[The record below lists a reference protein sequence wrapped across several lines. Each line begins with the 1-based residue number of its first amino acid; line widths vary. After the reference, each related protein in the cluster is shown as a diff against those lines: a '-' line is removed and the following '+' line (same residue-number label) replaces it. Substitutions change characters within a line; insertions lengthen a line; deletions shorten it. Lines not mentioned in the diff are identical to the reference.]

1 MKNIFYLLFIV
12 IFIASCS
19 NKNDRGELVGVKGTK
34 FFPDKPSGMVLIP
47 SGSFLMG
54 MADDD
59 IAGLQNAPTSTV
71 SIKAFYM
78 DETEIT
84 NGEYRQFVNWV
95 RDSVVRENLARKA
108 MSYFNN
114 ERPNEEQL
122 DEGIGK
128 YYPNYTISEENEDD
142 KSGYQKYLDDQKRN
156 TPLDAEASLKSQFT
170 LNWDVDLIWDRNE
183 YDGLEYAQVIE
194 GNMEDAKREA
204 ILSIHGDKNRNPN
217 DQIEPYDA
225 GFYLP
230 ESEVYNNERVFDVKR
245 ILYSYTTFDAESY
258 IKNKDPN
265 KKRSEY
271 FKPHRLE
278 VYPDTTAWIRDFS
291 YSYNEPMHNDYF
303 WHDAYT
309 DYPVVGVSWEQ
320 ANAFAHWRTM
330 YKNNY
335 EKQSKN
341 GNRVPSFRLPSE
353 AEWEYAARGGLE
365 SATYPWGGP
374 YTMDSEGCFLANFKP
389 NRGDYAADEAL
400 YTVEAKSFWP
410 NDYGL
415 YNMAGNVSE
424 WTRSSYD
431 KGAYEFDSGLNPNIN
446 KSTNS
451 NKVIRGGSW
460 KDVAYYLRV
469 STRDYENK
477 EKKRSYIGFRTVQ
490 DYLGEDG
497 IDDRNQN
504 KIF

>member
-1 MKNIFYLLFIV
+1 
-12 IFIASCS
+12 
-19 NKNDRGELVGVKGTK
+19 
-34 FFPDKPSGMVLIP
+34 
-47 SGSFLMG
+47 
-54 MADDD
+54 
-59 IAGLQNAPTSTV
+59 
-71 SIKAFYM
+71 M

-108 MSYFNN
+108 IAVLGDKPS
-114 ERPNEEQL
+114 EEQL
-122 DEGIGK
+122 EDGIGK
-128 YYPNYTISEENEDD
+128 YYPNYTIPEENEDD
-142 KSGYQKYLDDQKRN
+142 KSGYQKYLDDQKLN
-156 TPLDAEASLKSQFT
+156 TSLDADVSLKSQFT

-194 GNMEDAKREA
+194 GNMEDLDRETN
-204 ILSIHGDKNRNPN
+204 LSIHGDKNLNPN
-217 DQIEPYDA
+217 KQIEPYDA

-446 KSTNS
+446 NSTNS

-490 DYLGEDG
+490 DYLGADG

>member
-1 MKNIFYLLFIV
+1 VKNIFYLLFIV

-114 ERPNEEQL
+114 ERPNEDQL
-122 DEGIGK
+122 SKGIGE
-128 YYPNYTISEENEDD
+128 YYPKYTPLDEDD
-142 KSGYQKYLDDQKRN
+142 KESLSGYQKLLD
-156 TPLDAEASLKSQFT
+156 SLERLNDISELSPKSIFA
-170 LNWDVDLIWDRNE
+170 LNWDKDLVWDRNE
-183 YDGLEYAQVIE
+183 YPGVEYASVIE
-194 GNMEDAKREA
+194 GAYNAEIRKASLDIESPKD
-204 ILSIHGDKNRNPN
+204 SI
-217 DQIEPYDA
+217 YAFDA

-230 ESEVYNNERVFDVKR
+230 EDESYNGERIFDVKR
-245 ILYSYTTFDAESY
+245 IVYSYTTFDAAEA
-258 IKNKDPN
+258 IKYPDSARKNFFVQKAIPI
-265 KKRSEY
+265 
-271 FKPHRLE
+271 
-278 VYPDTTAWIRDFS
+278 YPDTTAWIKDFS

-309 DYPVVGVSWEQ
+309 DYPVVGVSWEM
-320 ANAFAHWRTM
+320 ASAFAHWRTM

-389 NRGDYAADEAL
+389 NRGDYAADDAL
-400 YTVEAKSFWP
+400 YTVEAKSMP
-410 NDYGL
+410 DGQNDYGL
-415 YNMAGNVSE
+415 YHMAGNVSE
-424 WTRSSYD
+424 WTASSYD
-431 KGAYEFDSGLNPNIN
+431 KGAYEFDSGLNPNIKDSKN
-446 KSTNS
+446 QR
-451 NKVIRGGSW
+451 KVIKGGSW
-460 KDVAYYLRV
+460 KDAAYFLRV
-469 STRDYENK
+469 STRDYEYK
-477 EKKRSYIGFRTVQ
+477 AEKRSYIGFRTVQ

-497 IDDRNQN
+497 VDDRNQN

>member
-1 MKNIFYLLFIV
+1 MFIS
-12 IFIASCS
+12 SCS

-71 SIKAFYM
+71 SIKAFFM

-84 NGEYRQFVNWV
+84 NGEYRQYVNWV
-95 RDSVVRENLARKA
+95 RDSVVRQALAYRA
-108 MSYFNN
+108 I
-114 ERPNEEQL
+114 L
-122 DEGIGK
+122 DLPTEPTQEDLDKDNSINS
-128 YYPNYTISEENEDD
+128 YYPVYQPISEVSDD
-142 KSGYQKYLDDQKRN
+142 EKSGYALYRESNSNGINPADKKTYNLNFDIDIEWQREDYPDLAY
-156 TPLDAEASLKSQFT
+156 AE
-170 LNWDVDLIWDRNE
+170 VM
-183 YDGLEYAQVIE
+183 E
-194 GNMEDAKREA
+194 GVKE
-204 ILSIHGDKNRNPN
+204 GT
-217 DQIEPYDA
+217 

-230 ESEVYNNERVFDVKR
+230 QDESYNGERIFNIKKIVYN
-245 ILYSYTTFDAESY
+245 YTTFDAAEA
-258 IKNKDPN
+258 IKYPDSARKNFFIQKSIP
-265 KKRSEY
+265 
-271 FKPHRLE
+271 
-278 VYPDTTAWIRDFS
+278 VYPDTTAWIKDFS

-303 WHDAYT
+303 WHEAYT
-309 DYPVVGVSWEQ
+309 DYPVVGISWEQ
-320 ANAFAHWRTM
+320 ATAFAHWRTM

-335 EKQSKN
+335 QKSLKK
-341 GNRVPSFRLPSE
+341 GSRVANFRLPSE

-431 KGAYEFDSGLNPNIN
+431 KGAYEFDSGLNPNVTDTIN
-446 KSTNS
+446 LR
-451 NKVIRGGSW
+451 KVIRGGSW
-460 KDVAYYLRV
+460 KDTAYFLRV
-469 STRDYENK
+469 STRDYEYQD
-477 EKKRSYIGFRTVQ
+477 EKRSYIGFRTVQ

-497 IDDRNQN
+497 RDD
-504 KIF
+504 

>member
-1 MKNIFYLLFIV
+1 VKNIFYLFFIALFIS
-12 IFIASCS
+12 SCS

-34 FFPDKPSGMVLIP
+34 FFPDKPSGMVLVP

-59 IAGLQNAPTSTV
+59 IAGLQNAPISTV
-71 SIKAFYM
+71 SVKAFYM

-95 RDSVVRENLARKA
+95 RDSVVREDLAIKA
-108 MSYFNN
+108 IGFVGN
-114 ERPNEEQL
+114 ERPNEDQL
-122 DEGIGK
+122 SEGIGK
-128 YYPNYTISEENEDD
+128 YYPKYTILEENEDD
-142 KSGYQKYLDDQKRN
+142 QSGWEKYKGESDLLLENSDKSEFSLDWQR
-156 TPLDAEASLKSQFT
+156 A
-170 LNWDVDLIWDRNE
+170 DLIWNRED
-183 YDGLEYAQVIE
+183 YPDLAYAEVIE
-194 GNMEDAKREA
+194 GSD
-204 ILSIHGDKNRNPN
+204 SDP
-217 DQIEPYDA
+217 

-230 ESEVYNNERVFDVKR
+230 EDESYNGERIFDVKR
-245 ILYSYTTFDAESY
+245 IVYNYTTFDAAEA
-258 IKNKDPN
+258 IKYPDSAR
-265 KKRSEY
+265 KKFFRQKNIS
-271 FKPHRLE
+271 

-303 WHDAYT
+303 WHEAYT

-320 ANAFAHWRTM
+320 ASAFAHWRTM

-341 GNRVPSFRLPSE
+341 GTRVANFRLPSE

-431 KGAYEFDSGLNPNIN
+431 KGAYEFDSGLNPNVIDN
-446 KSTNS
+446 ENQR
-451 NKVIRGGSW
+451 KVIRGGSW
-460 KDVAYYLRV
+460 KDAAYFLRV
-469 STRDYENK
+469 STRDYEYK
-477 EKKRSYIGFRTVQ
+477 TEKRSYIGFRTVQ

-497 IDDRNQN
+497 VDDRNQN

>member
-12 IFIASCS
+12 IFISSCS

-71 SIKAFYM
+71 SVKAFFM

-95 RDSVVRENLARKA
+95 RDSVVREELARKA
-108 MSYFNN
+108 ISFLNN
-114 ERPNEEQL
+114 EPPTEEQL

-128 YYPNYTISEENEDD
+128 YYPNYTIPEENEDD
-142 KSGYQKYLDDQKRN
+142 KSGYQLFKEEYGKGTALLEN
-156 TPLDAEASLKSQFT
+156 TDKSKFS
-170 LNWDVDLIWDRNE
+170 LNWNVDLIWDRE
-183 YDGLEYAQVIE
+183 DYPDLAYAEVIE
-194 GNMEDAKREA
+194 GT
-204 ILSIHGDKNRNPN
+204 
-217 DQIEPYDA
+217 YDTPDGSDI

-230 ESEVYNNERVFDVKR
+230 EDESYNGERIFDVKR
-245 ILYSYTTFDAESY
+245 IVYNYTTFDAAEA
-258 IKNKDPN
+258 IKSPN
-265 KKRSEY
+265 SARKKFFRPKSIS
-271 FKPHRLE
+271 

-320 ANAFAHWRTM
+320 ATAFAHWRTM

-424 WTRSSYD
+424 WTSSSYD
-431 KGAYEFDSGLNPNIN
+431 KGAYEFDSGLNPNIKDDN
-446 KSTNS
+446 NLR
-451 NKVIRGGSW
+451 KVIRGGSW
-460 KDVAYYLRV
+460 KDTAYFLRV
-469 STRDYENK
+469 STRDYEYKK
-477 EKKRSYIGFRTVQ
+477 EKRSYLGFRTVQ

-497 IDDRNQN
+497 GDDRNQN

>member
-1 MKNIFYLLFIV
+1 MFIS
-12 IFIASCS
+12 SCS

-71 SIKAFYM
+71 SIKAFFM

-84 NGEYRQFVNWV
+84 NGEYRQYVNWV
-95 RDSVVRENLARKA
+95 RDSVVRQALAYRAILDLPTEPTQEDLDKDNSIN
-108 MSYFNN
+108 SYF
-114 ERPNEEQL
+114 PLYQ
-122 DEGIGK
+122 
-128 YYPNYTISEENEDD
+128 PISEVSDD
-142 KSGYQKYLDDQKRN
+142 EKSGYALYRESNSNGINPADKKTYNLNFDIDIEWQREDYPDLAY
-156 TPLDAEASLKSQFT
+156 AE
-170 LNWDVDLIWDRNE
+170 VM
-183 YDGLEYAQVIE
+183 E
-194 GNMEDAKREA
+194 GIKE
-204 ILSIHGDKNRNPN
+204 GT
-217 DQIEPYDA
+217 

-230 ESEVYNNERVFDVKR
+230 QDESYNGERIFNIKKIVYN
-245 ILYSYTTFDAESY
+245 YTTFDAAEA
-258 IKNKDPN
+258 IKYPDSARKNFFIQKSIP
-265 KKRSEY
+265 
-271 FKPHRLE
+271 
-278 VYPDTTAWIRDFS
+278 VYPDTTAWIKDFS

-303 WHDAYT
+303 WHEAYT
-309 DYPVVGVSWEQ
+309 DYPVVGISWEQ
-320 ANAFAHWRTM
+320 ATAFAHWRTM

-335 EKQSKN
+335 QKSLKK
-341 GNRVPSFRLPSE
+341 GSRVANFRLPSE

-431 KGAYEFDSGLNPNIN
+431 KGAYEFDSGLNPNVTDTIN
-446 KSTNS
+446 LR
-451 NKVIRGGSW
+451 KVIRGGSW
-460 KDVAYYLRV
+460 KDTAYFLRV
-469 STRDYENK
+469 STRDYEYK
-477 EKKRSYIGFRTVQ
+477 DEKRSYIGFRTVQ

-497 IDDRNQN
+497 GDDRNQN